1 MDRVYL
7 NNLFDVYQNLL
18 TDHEKE
24 IFINY
29 YQDDL
34 SLGEISTNNDV
45 TRSAVFKTINNIT
58 NKLNDYENKLHVYH
72 HNQEILVCLDK
83 QEYDKIRSIIE

>member
-18 TDHEKE
+18 TDHEKK

-34 SLGEISTNNDV
+34 SLSEISTNNAV
-45 TRSAVFKTINNIT
+45 TRSAVSKTINNISA
-58 NKLNDYENKLHVYH
+58 KLVDYENKLHIYH
-72 HNQEILVCLDK
+72 HNKEILDCLDK
-83 QEYDKIRSIIE
+83 QNYDKIRNIIG